1 MLQFGGD
8 RPVGRT
14 SIDAS
19 GCGGGGP
26 FAGEP
31 VAFAV
36 AHAVSA
42 PPRNDFVSPELCP
55 CSVGPESDDGSHVRV
70 VSFFNHKGGVGKTT
84 LLFNVGLALAKSGKR
99 VLFIDADAQANLT
112 GTALNATTYS
122 QQIELEE
129 TIYHALIPVIRATG
143 EAVVFDPVSIR
154 ENAWILP
161 GHILLSRFEEI
172 LPGAWTDCLAGLYQ
186 GFQRTT
192 ALNRLVHELGA
203 RVNADYVFIDLG
215 PSVGALNRVVILG
228 SDGFVVPLAPD
239 LFSLTALPSVGN
251 SVAGWVEGW
260 RVAKISAAREGID
273 DVLPG
278 GLFNGEPS
286 PLGYISQQFA
296 SYRSA
301 PAAAFK
307 RWLDEIPDAY
317 GNEIVDRLRTAG
329 IPVPAGI
336 GQIGTVRNL
345 SSLVPMAQEANSAIF
360 ELSGSEARGS
370 QYTRARD
377 TLDDFAKLASVIET
391 RLNEV
396 AGLR

>member
-1 MLQFGGD
+1 M
-8 RPVGRT
+8 
-14 SIDAS
+14 
-19 GCGGGGP
+19 
-26 FAGEP
+26 
-31 VAFAV
+31 
-36 AHAVSA
+36 
-42 PPRNDFVSPELCP
+42 
-55 CSVGPESDDGSHVRV
+55 GSHVKV

-112 GTALNATTYS
+112 GTALDAATYS
-122 QQIELEE
+122 QQLDLHE

-154 ENAWILP
+154 ANAWILP
-161 GHILLSRFEEI
+161 GHILLSQFEEI
-172 LPGAWTDCLAGLYQ
+172 LPTAWTDSLAGKYQ

-192 ALNRLVHELGA
+192 AVYRLINAIGS
-203 RVNADYVFIDLG
+203 RINADYVFIDLG
-215 PSVGALNRVVILG
+215 PSVGALNRVVLLG

-251 SVAGWVEGW
+251 SVAGWVEEW
-260 RVAKISAAREGID
+260 RVAKGSAARQGIEAD
-273 DVLPG
+273 LHG
-278 GLFNGEPS
+278 GLFRGEPS

-301 PAAAFK
+301 PAAAFR
-307 RWLDEIPDAY
+307 RWLDEIPAAY
-317 GNEIVDRLRTAG
+317 ETEIVERLRQTG
-329 IPVPAGI
+329 IEVPEGV

-377 TLDDFAKLASVIET
+377 TLDDFAKLASKIEE
-391 RLNEV
+391 RLAEI
-396 AGLR
+396 AGE